1 MHKLA
6 NWIPIFL
13 CLFLGCQK
21 KNSKEKTEPASIS
34 SGLEV
39 KDRLG
44 EGMNF
49 PHVTVADQLGSRY
62 DLYNLLNKPNNIVLL
77 IDATCPACADEGKM
91 IQNFLHGNT
100 AANLVGVSPDSLPAI
115 LEFKKK
121 NGIFFP
127 VLQDI
132 EQKLVPDYRR
142 VVFPTL
148 VLVGPGRQIQKLYE
162 GAIPPEEAELFLR
175 ALLGLN

>member
-6 NWIPIFL
+6 NWMPIFL
-13 CLFLGCQK
+13 CLYMGCQK
-21 KNSKEKTEPASIS
+21 EKPEEKALPASQS

-44 EGMNF
+44 EGKNF
-49 PHVTVADQLGSRY
+49 PHVTVADQLDNRY
-62 DLYNLLNKPNNIVLL
+62 DLYNLLNRPNNIVLL

-91 IQNFLHGNT
+91 IQNFLRGNT
-100 AANLVGVSPDSLPAI
+100 AINVIGVSPDSLPAI

-142 VVFPTL
+142 AVFPTL

-162 GAIPPEEAELFLR
+162 GAIPPEEAEPFLR
-175 ALLGLN
+175 ALFGLN